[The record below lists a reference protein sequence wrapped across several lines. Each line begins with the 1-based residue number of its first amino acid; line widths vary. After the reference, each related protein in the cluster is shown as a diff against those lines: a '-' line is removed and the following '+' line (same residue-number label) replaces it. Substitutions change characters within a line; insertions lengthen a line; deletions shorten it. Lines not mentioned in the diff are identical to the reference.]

1 MSSDTA
7 QLQDLRLVVFR
18 LGPLEV
24 GVPIERV
31 SEIVRT
37 PRMTRMP
44 RVPHYVIG
52 LMNQRGRVFPVVDL
66 RKRLSLPAGA
76 PDPKNRVIVVETA
89 GDPLGLTVDEV
100 LQVFRAPE
108 GSLGAAPSLAES
120 AARDYL
126 RGVVSD
132 GERMILMLDLEKIF
146 RLEIEAEA

>member
-1 MSSDTA
+1 MSADS
-7 QLQDLRLVVFR
+7 LQTLDLRLVVFR
-18 LGPLEV
+18 LGSLEV

-66 RKRLSLPAGA
+66 RRRLGLPAGT

-89 GDPLGLTVDEV
+89 GDPLGFTVDEV
-100 LQVFRAPE
+100 LQVFHAPE
-108 GSLGAAPSLAES
+108 GSLGEAPSLAES
-120 AARDYL
+120 ATRDYL
-126 RGVVSD
+126 RGVVSQ

-146 RLEIEAEA
+146 MLEAEAEA